1 LTIIETIATELNIK
15 SLNLRDLLGQIFFK
29 MLKIKYKPSY
39 EHSIAGDFMDK
50 QSEELMKKCENMDDT
65 SVMGSCEV
73 LLKMMKDKN
82 VTLED
87 DPNQT
92 YLGMAEN
99 LTPKD
104 VSKVLQLALKV
115 RESGDIKDPELK
127 NAASRII
134 RAIEMS

>member
-1 LTIIETIATELNIK
+1 
-15 SLNLRDLLGQIFFK
+15 
-29 MLKIKYKPSY
+29 
-39 EHSIAGDFMDK
+39 MDK
-50 QSEELMKKCENMDDT
+50 QAEELMKKCENMDDT

-73 LLKMMKDKN
+73 LLNMMKDKN
-82 VTLED
+82 VTMED

-115 RESGDIKDPELK
+115 RESGDITDTELK
-127 NAASRII
+127 NAASRLI

>member
-1 LTIIETIATELNIK
+1 
-15 SLNLRDLLGQIFFK
+15 
-29 MLKIKYKPSY
+29 
-39 EHSIAGDFMDK
+39 MDK
-50 QSEELMKKCENMDDT
+50 QAEELMKKCENMDDT

-73 LLKMMKDKN
+73 LLNMMKDKN

-115 RESGDIKDPELK
+115 RESGDITDTELK
-127 NAASRII
+127 NAASRLI

>member
-1 LTIIETIATELNIK
+1 
-15 SLNLRDLLGQIFFK
+15 
-29 MLKIKYKPSY
+29 
-39 EHSIAGDFMDK
+39 MDK
-50 QSEELMKKCENMDDT
+50 QAEELMKKCESMDDT

-73 LLKMMKDKN
+73 LLNMMKDKN
-82 VTLED
+82 VTLDE

-115 RESGDIKDPELK
+115 RESGDITDTELK
-127 NAASRII
+127 NAASRLI

>member
-1 LTIIETIATELNIK
+1 
-15 SLNLRDLLGQIFFK
+15 
-29 MLKIKYKPSY
+29 
-39 EHSIAGDFMDK
+39 MDK
-50 QSEELMKKCENMDDT
+50 QAEELMKKCENMDDT

-73 LLKMMKDKN
+73 LLKMMKDQN

-92 YLGMAEN
+92 YLDMAEN
-99 LTPKD
+99 LSPKD